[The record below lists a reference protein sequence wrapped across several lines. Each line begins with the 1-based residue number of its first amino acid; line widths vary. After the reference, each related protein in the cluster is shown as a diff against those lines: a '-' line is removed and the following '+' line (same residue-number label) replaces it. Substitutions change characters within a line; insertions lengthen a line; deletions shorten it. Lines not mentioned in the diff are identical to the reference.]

1 MKKPIYT
8 DDETADEKAD
18 ELLDMLDRMNA
29 LYERKSLWQ
38 RLKERFFPPKEEEPD
53 PQDAAEATMLD
64 IQLEVAAV
72 LLASLAPNVWVIRD
86 SDESMP
92 GYSEFLV
99 SGVQAKDHDDGSYTI
114 YVGVKDRGEHS
125 AEAYYPL
132 TDFLTLFMPVDEL
145 SFKDYHA

>member
-8 DDETADEKAD
+8 DEETVDDQTD
-18 ELLDMLDRMNA
+18 ELRGLLDRVSA
-29 LYERKSLWQ
+29 LYARKTLWQ
-38 RLKERFFPPKEEEPD
+38 RFKDRFFGAREEEPD
-53 PQDAAEATMLD
+53 PRDAEEATMLD
-64 IQLEVAAV
+64 IQMEVATV
-72 LLASLAPNVWVIRD
+72 LLASLAPNVWVVRD

-92 GYSEFLV
+92 GYAEFLV
-99 SGVQAKDHDDGSYTI
+99 SGVQAKDHDDGTYTI
-114 YVGVKDRGEHS
+114 YIGVKDRWEHS